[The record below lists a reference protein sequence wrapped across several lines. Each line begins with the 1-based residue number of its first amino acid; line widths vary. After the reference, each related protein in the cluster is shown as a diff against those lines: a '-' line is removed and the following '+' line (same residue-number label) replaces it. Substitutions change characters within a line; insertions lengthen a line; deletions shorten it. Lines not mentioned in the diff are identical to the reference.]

1 MENYSIQIRNLRK
14 TYVNEGEKKEV
25 LKGIDLDINPGEII
39 GYIGTNGAG
48 KSTTVKILCGILN
61 DYEGEVTIFGK
72 SIKDN
77 DYKHRIGYVPENG
90 AMYDTLTAHEY
101 LSFIA
106 QLYQM
111 DTTKAD
117 ERITQLMT
125 VFKMEDNLHKRIDSF
140 SKGMKQ
146 KVLIISGLIN
156 NPDIIFLD
164 EPLNGLDANAVIIFK
179 EMLTQL
185 AKQGK
190 TIFYSSHLMD
200 VVEKISDRIIL
211 LNDGVVVADGS
222 YESLKGTGSDTLEEL
237 FSKLTN
243 GSEDVEETKSA
254 METLMD

>member
-1 MENYSIQIRNLRK
+1 MDNYSIQIRNLRK
-14 TYVNEGEKKEV
+14 TYTNEGEKKEV
-25 LKGIDLDINPGEII
+25 LKGIDLDITPGEII

-61 DYEGEVTIFGK
+61 DYEGEVTIFGE
-72 SIKDN
+72 SIKTSE
-77 DYKHRIGYVPENG
+77 YKHRIGYVPENG
-90 AMYDTLTAHEY
+90 AMYDTLTAYEY

-111 DTTKAD
+111 DSAKAD
-117 ERITQLMT
+117 ERITQLMS
-125 VFKMEDNLHKRIDSF
+125 VFKMEENLHQRIDSF

-146 KVLIISGLIN
+146 KVLIVSGLIN
-156 NPDIIFLD
+156 NPDILFLD

-185 AKQGK
+185 TKQGK

-200 VVEKISDRIIL
+200 IVEKISDRIIL

-222 YESLKGTGSDTLEEL
+222 YESLKGTGNDSLEQL
-237 FSKLTN
+237 FSKFTN
-243 GSEDVEETKSA
+243 GAGDVDDTKSFV
-254 METLMD
+254 ETLMD